1 MPKKEKLRTFKT
13 LKEFRKDKC
22 IPGTSKGWSKAEL
35 ISFAVTNKLD
45 VPGGINNAN
54 KTALCS
60 AIENHFTGKNL
71 PPVLS
76 GPPPTIAKIKNV
88 CTDLGVEW
96 NYKWRKADYVRECW
110 EKRKMVENVAKEILE
125 KPPTIPKLQILC
137 KKLNVPFQK
146 KWLKSEYVEK
156 CWNIR
161 NEVARVVHDTILEKP
176 PTVKKLKELCT
187 DMGVKY
193 ESKWLKKDYVR
204 ECWDKRAMI
213 ENVAKEILEKP
224 PTIRKLQILCKK
236 LNVPFEKKW
245 LKSEY
250 VEKCWNIRN
259 EVARVVH
266 DTILEKPPTVKK
278 LKELCDELGIEYN
291 SKWLKADYVEN
302 CWNVRNNPKE
312 IVKSRE
318 ASRKKIATRPS
329 MVSVEVPTAVPID
342 DLKRICRE
350 RGIKVKKGWKVTDY
364 MKECF
369 KELPELEDSFSI
381 GKKDKFTGKI
391 KREANFAI
399 NNIAAL
405 LYLLSKHGSK
415 VCLGIN
421 SEMAKKKK
429 FGINEFCDF
438 ELCWQFELY
447 TDGTGHY
454 DLGFMIDGTED
465 DLWDRIKS
473 CKKRFVLIP
482 LYLSGAFRDTKKIA
496 HHNYIIV
503 DKNRRTLERFEPN
516 GYDIDYY
523 HLMRLGIPY
532 LDTFLKDFSAKHK
545 YRYLRPTDFC
555 PAIGPQKLEK
565 LQADETHLEEGGFC
579 TFWNV
584 WYADQR
590 FKYPDVKPDKLLVK
604 LIDQFKKKNVYTE
617 LRTFMRNYIAFLEKE
632 RKDLIREAKK
642 NERSQ

>member
-13 LKEFRKDKC
+13 LEEFRKDKC

-35 ISFAVTNKLD
+35 ISFSVTNKLD

-76 GPPPTIAKIKNV
+76 GPPPTIAKIKPI

-110 EKRKMVENVAKEILE
+110 EKRKVVESVAKQILEKPPTIAKLQVICKKLNIPFDKRNWRKADYVDKCWNIRNEVARTINETILE
-125 KPPTIPKLQILC
+125 KPPTIPKL
-137 KKLNVPFQK
+137 
-146 KWLKSEYVEK
+146 
-156 CWNIR
+156 
-161 NEVARVVHDTILEKP
+161 
-176 PTVKKLKELCT
+176 
-187 DMGVKY
+187 
-193 ESKWLKKDYVR
+193 
-204 ECWDKRAMI
+204 
-213 ENVAKEILEKP
+213 
-224 PTIRKLQILCKK
+224 
-236 LNVPFEKKW
+236 
-245 LKSEY
+245 
-250 VEKCWNIRN
+250 
-259 EVARVVH
+259 
-266 DTILEKPPTVKK
+266 
-278 LKELCDELGIEYN
+278 KELCDELGIKYDY
-291 SKWLKADYVEN
+291 KWRKADYVES
-302 CWNVRNNPKE
+302 CWNVRDNPRE
-312 IVKSRE
+312 IAKSRE
-318 ASRKKIATRPS
+318 ASRKKMATRPS
-329 MVSVEVPTAVPID
+329 MVSVEVSTAVPID

-454 DLGFMIDGTED
+454 GLGFMIDGTED
-465 DLWDRIKS
+465 DLWDRIKT

-555 PAIGPQKLEK
+555 PAVGPQKLEK

-642 NERSQ
+642 MKGLRNWSERSLIIYLLQKRLRELEAEQLEISSEDD